1 MLRDGQFIK
10 EPPPKIGSHY
20 VPQFYQTVQQSGGP
34 IESESRW
41 QAFYRKN
48 ISTFDVG
55 AIMVLMYVL
64 IAVVITIL
72 RELFHLLFG

>member
-1 MLRDGQFIK
+1 MLRDGRFIK

-20 VPQFYQTVQQSGGP
+20 VPEFYQTVQDSSRM

-48 ISTFDVG
+48 ISMFDVG
-55 AIMVLMYVL
+55 AIMILMYLMVA
-64 IAVVITIL
+64 IFITIV
-72 RELFHLLFG
+72 RELFHLIFG

>member
-20 VPQFYQTVQQSGGP
+20 VPKFYQTVLESPP

-41 QAFYRKN
+41 EFFYRKN

-55 AIMVLMYVL
+55 AVMVLFWLL
-64 IAVVITIL
+64 IAIVITIL
-72 RELFHLLFG
+72 RELFHMLFG

>member
-20 VPQFYQTVQQSGGP
+20 VPKFYQTVLENQP

-41 QAFYRKN
+41 QAFYRRN
-48 ISTFDVG
+48 ISGFDVG
-55 AIMVLMYVL
+55 AIMILMYIL
-64 IAVVITIL
+64 IAVIITVV
-72 RELFHLLFG
+72 REAFYLFFA

>member
-20 VPQFYQTVQQSGGP
+20 VPKYYQTVIEGQP
-34 IESESRW
+34 IEGENRW
-41 QAFYRKN
+41 EAFYRKN
-48 ISTFDVG
+48 ISSFDVG
-55 AIMVLMYVL
+55 AIMILMYVVL
-64 IAVVITIL
+64 AVVVTVL

>member
-1 MLRDGQFIK
+1 MLRDGRFIK

-20 VPQFYQTVQQSGGP
+20 VPEFYQTVQDTSRM

-48 ISTFDVG
+48 ISMFDVG
-55 AIMVLMYVL
+55 AVMVLMYLV
-64 IAVVITIL
+64 IAVFITIV
-72 RELFHLLFG
+72 RELFHLIFG

>member
-20 VPQFYQTVQQSGGP
+20 VPEFYQTVQDTSRM

-48 ISTFDVG
+48 ISMFDVG
-55 AIMVLMYVL
+55 AVMVLMYLV
-64 IAVVITIL
+64 IAVFITIV
-72 RELFHLLFG
+72 RELFHLIFG

>member
-20 VPQFYQTVQQSGGP
+20 VPKFYQTVVDDTP

-41 QAFYRKN
+41 EAFYRKN
-48 ISTFDVG
+48 ISSFDVG
-55 AIMVLMYVL
+55 AVMILAYLL
-64 IAVVITIL
+64 IAIVITIL

>member
-20 VPQFYQTVQQSGGP
+20 VPKYYQTVTDDTP

-41 QAFYRKN
+41 EAFYRKN
-48 ISTFDVG
+48 VSSFDVG
-55 AIMVLMYVL
+55 AIMILMYVL
-64 IAVVITIL
+64 LAVVITIL
-72 RELFHLLFG
+72 RELFNLLFK

>member
-20 VPQFYQTVQQSGGP
+20 VPQFYQTVQERSGA
-34 IESESRW
+34 IESENRW
-41 QAFYRKN
+41 EAFYRKN
-48 ISTFDVG
+48 ISSFDVG
-55 AIMVLMYVL
+55 AIMILMYVVL
-64 IAVVITIL
+64 ALVVTVL